1 MYKKLVKREK
11 KHLEYDRIRYGKLR
25 SIQEKIIMPFKKED
39 IYLDSK

>member
-11 KHLEYDRIRYGKLR
+11 KAFRIRYGKLR
-25 SIQEKIIMPFKKED
+25 SIREKIIMPFKKED